1 MVGKK
6 MEKALNKQINAEMF
20 SSYLYLSMSAY
31 YESINLPGFANWMM
45 AQSREEMEHAMKIY
59 HYIFD
64 CGGRVEL
71 DVIEKP
77 QAEWKSPQA
86 PFEDALKHEKKITSL
101 INQLMD
107 LAMDEKDHATIAFL
121 QWFITEQVEEESQT
135 DDVVQKLKM
144 IEGSKNGLFM
154 MDRELAGRQADGSV

>member
-1 MVGKK
+1 MLSNK
-6 MEKALNKQINAEMF
+6 MEKALNQQINEEMF

-31 YESINLPGFANWMM
+31 YQSINLPGFANWMLE
-45 AQSREEMEHAMKIY
+45 QTREEMEHAMKIY
-59 HYIFD
+59 QFIFD
-64 CGGRVEL
+64 RGSRVEL
-71 DVIEKP
+71 DAIEKP

-107 LAMDEKDHATIAFL
+107 LAMEEKDHATIAFL
-121 QWFITEQVEEESQT
+121 QWFVTEQVEEESQT

-144 IEGSKNGLFM
+144 IEGTKNGLFM
-154 MDRELAGRQADGSV
+154 MDRELAGRQANESV